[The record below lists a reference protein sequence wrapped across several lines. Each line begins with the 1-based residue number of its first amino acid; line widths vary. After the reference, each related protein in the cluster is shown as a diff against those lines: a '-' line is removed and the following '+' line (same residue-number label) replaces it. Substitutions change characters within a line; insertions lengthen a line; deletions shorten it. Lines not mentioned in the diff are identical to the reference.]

1 MSSLE
6 PKIEC
11 PPFFQALGV
20 GLQNFG
26 EQVEDQ
32 AGVGNVQPHQ
42 YSCLGNPMDT
52 GAWRAPVPGV
62 AKSSGMTEQLPLTH
76 LLLTP

>member
-32 AGVGNVQPHQ
+32 AGVGNGSHTSILAWEIPWIQEPGELQSLGLQTVQ
-42 YSCLGNPMDT
+42 
-52 GAWRAPVPGV
+52 A
-62 AKSSGMTEQLPLTH
+62 
-76 LLLTP
+76 